1 MIKKVKCDENVLF
14 IIFSYYEKSF
24 KYLKSINICIKEDI
38 NEEILIKF
46 SQTFGQIL
54 SQLSIAGISE
64 EKLSMVLSYF
74 ANKLKSIHFSINWDQ
89 FCQQYRH
96 CFTKTWRMRY
106 NKHIIEKFEF
116 IYKWI

>member
-1 MIKKVKCDENVLF
+1 MFCLLF
-14 IIFSYYEKSF
+14 AVIMRRV
-24 KYLKSINICIKEDI
+24 LKSINICIKEDI

-46 SQTFGQIL
+46 SQTFGKIL
-54 SQLSIAGISE
+54 SHLWIAGISE

-74 ANKLKSIHFSINWDQ
+74 LSYFGNKLKSIHFSINWDQ

-96 CFTKTWRMRY
+96 CFTKTWRMRLT
-106 NKHIIEKFEF
+106 NIISKFES

>member
-1 MIKKVKCDENVLF
+1 MF

-46 SQTFGQIL
+46 SQTFGKIL
-54 SQLSIAGISE
+54 SHLSIAGISE
-64 EKLSMVLSYF
+64 EKLSMVLSYFLSYF

-96 CFTKTWRMRY
+96 CFTKT
-106 NKHIIEKFEF
+106 
-116 IYKWI
+116 